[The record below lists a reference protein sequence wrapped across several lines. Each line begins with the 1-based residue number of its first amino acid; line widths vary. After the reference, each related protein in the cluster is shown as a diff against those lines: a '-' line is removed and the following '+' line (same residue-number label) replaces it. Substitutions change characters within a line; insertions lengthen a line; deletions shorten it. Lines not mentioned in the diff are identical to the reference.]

1 MVVVSPSMGK
11 MDRPG
16 NMWQNWLVMLI
27 LDGRKLGKI
36 DGRRSGEMKMACCGF
51 NLMPMV
57 IGSQRILKLLQMDIE
72 G

>member
-16 NMWQNWLVMLI
+16 NMWQNWLVVLI
-27 LDGRKLGKI
+27 LDGRKLTKI

-51 NLMPMV
+51 NLMPVV
-57 IGSQRILKLLQMDIE
+57 IGSQRILELLQMDIE